1 VDRPDQERSVSR
13 SRGRRDSLVALGLR
27 LALVAVLVVA
37 LVAIQGAATYRV
49 PGGAVTFRLEP
60 AWPGGRLVMPLGPA
74 GEFSLRTHRT
84 PFDVVM
90 AYRLPAETASLT
102 GRGSVVEDLPGLQAD
117 ARAAFARYVGGRVP
131 WLLLAG
137 AAAGALV
144 VGSRLRRRL
153 LWGALAGAA
162 CAAAIAG
169 GLAGVTYFTLDRT
182 PAVEYRGL
190 ARNVPRVLPLVR
202 ALGAGGQADNL
213 RGFQDFVDGLEAV
226 AMQLTVAP
234 QLPERRRVV
243 RLLLVS
249 DVHDNLFGIRAAA
262 RLAAGGGDPVDG
274 VLLAGDITDRGTR
287 EEAELFLRA
296 FGASGTPEV
305 LVGGN
310 HEAAA
315 ALAAFARGGV
325 RVLDGAVA
333 DVAGVAVLG
342 AGDPLSAS
350 WQVAS
355 DPEQLDAAATRLADL
370 WPTLQPPAQV
380 LLVHDLRQAARV
392 IALARAAG
400 EDVVVAY
407 GNDHVAGVRRDGGVT
422 LVDAGTA
429 GASGYQAIGAASLG
443 AVATDPAEPA
453 GGSRDQY
460 TFQLL
465 DFSRTAVPRP
475 VGVTT
480 LSYSGG
486 GRIAIEY
493 VPLDE

>member
-1 VDRPDQERSVSR
+1 MDRPDQERSVSR

-162 CAAAIAG
+162 AAAALAG
-169 GLAGVTYFTLDRT
+169 GLAGVTYLTLERS

-213 RGFQDFVDGLEAV
+213 RGLQDFIDGLEAV

-234 QLPERRRVV
+234 RLSERRQVV
-243 RLLLVS
+243 RLLLIS

-274 VLLAGDITDRGTR
+274 VLLIDKDYLAGRQVR
-287 EEAELFLRA
+287 L
-296 FGASGTPEV
+296 EV
-305 LVGGN
+305 
-310 HEAAA
+310 
-315 ALAAFARGGV
+315 AFAR
-325 RVLDGAVA
+325 
-333 DVAGVAVLG
+333 
-342 AGDPLSAS
+342 
-350 WQVAS
+350 
-355 DPEQLDAAATRLADL
+355 
-370 WPTLQPPAQV
+370 
-380 LLVHDLRQAARV
+380 
-392 IALARAAG
+392 
-400 EDVVVAY
+400 
-407 GNDHVAGVRRDGGVT
+407 
-422 LVDAGTA
+422 
-429 GASGYQAIGAASLG
+429 
-443 AVATDPAEPA
+443 
-453 GGSRDQY
+453 
-460 TFQLL
+460 
-465 DFSRTAVPRP
+465 
-475 VGVTT
+475 
-480 LSYSGG
+480 
-486 GRIAIEY
+486 EY
-493 VPLDE
+493 